1 MKVLSRYVSST
12 LIKAT
17 LLILLIFVGFEIFIL
32 MATQL
37 GSLGKGSYNIWQ
49 AMIYVVLILPQQTY
63 LLFPVAGL
71 LGMLFGFSWLAS
83 HSELIIMRASG
94 VSPTQILRYA
104 LQAGLILVI
113 FMVLIGEVIA
123 PKAKLLAEKRKLTA
137 ISTGQVLKTQS
148 GVWLR
153 QGGNFY
159 YIKTI
164 YSARHIADVSRY
176 VFDHQQL
183 VSASFAKEGR
193 YEHGGWQMFNIK
205 QSHITD
211 AAVTSTL
218 IPYTTWYLAIDPHL
232 LRISQR
238 TPEEMSLHQLSD
250 LINYQKSN
258 HLINNNERIVFWQRV
273 FQPLSILV
281 MMFLA
286 IPFVF
291 GPLRTVTTS
300 LRLVLGVI
308 IGFAFYLS
316 NQLFPPLSQVLD
328 FPPLIAAILPPL
340 VFALAGIILF
350 RRI

>member
-1 MKVLSRYVSST
+1 MKVLSRYIAST

-17 LLILLIFVGFEIFIL
+17 LLILLVFVGFEIFIL

-37 GSLGKGSYNIWQ
+37 GSLGKGSYTIWQ
-49 AMIYVVLILPQQTY
+49 AIIYVILVLPQETY

-83 HSELIIMRASG
+83 HSELIVMRASG
-94 VSPTQILRYA
+94 VSPLQILRYA
-104 LQAGLILVI
+104 LQAGLLLVI
-113 FMVLIGEVIA
+113 LMVFVGEVIA
-123 PKAKLLAEKRKLTA
+123 PKAKLIAEKRKLTA
-137 ISTGQVLKTQS
+137 MSTGQVLKTQS

-153 QGGNFY
+153 QDQNFY

-164 YSARHIADVSRY
+164 YTSKHIADVSQY
-176 VFDHQQL
+176 IFNHQQL
-183 VSASFAKEGR
+183 ISASFAKEGR
-193 YEHGGWQMFNIK
+193 YEHGEWQMFNIK

-211 AAVTSTL
+211 AAVTSSL
-218 IPYTTWYLAIDPHL
+218 LPHAIWNLAIDPHL
-232 LRISQR
+232 LGISQHS
-238 TPEEMSLHQLSD
+238 PEEMSLHQLSD

-258 HLINNNERIVFWQRV
+258 HLIGSNERIVFWQRI
-273 FQPLSILV
+273 FQPISILV

-291 GPLRTVTTS
+291 GPLRSVTTS
-300 LRLVLGVI
+300 LRLVLGII

-316 NQLFPPLSQVLD
+316 NQLFPPLSQTLD
-328 FPPLIAAILPPL
+328 FSPIIAALLPPL
-340 VFALAGIILF
+340 FFALAGVILF